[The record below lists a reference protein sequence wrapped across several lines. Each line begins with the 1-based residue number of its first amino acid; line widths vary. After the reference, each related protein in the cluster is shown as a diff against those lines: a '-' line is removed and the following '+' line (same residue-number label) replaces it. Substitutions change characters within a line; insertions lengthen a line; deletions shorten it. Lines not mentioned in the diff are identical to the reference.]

1 MEIRR
6 EEVEK
11 VIKELDNLSFMV
23 NNYHTMQLG
32 MFIWRRYG
40 SLRGI
45 TEENLKETDKILD
58 SHETLYDWGLLEDIE
73 DIIKPY

>member
-6 EEVEK
+6 EDVEK

-32 MFIWRRYG
+32 MFIWQRYG
-40 SLRGI
+40 IVRGI
-45 TEENLKETDKILD
+45 TEENLIEIDKILD
-58 SHETLYDWGLLEDIE
+58 SHETLYDEYLLEDVE

>member
-6 EEVEK
+6 EKVEK

-32 MFIWRRYG
+32 MFIWQRYG

-45 TEENLKETDKILD
+45 TEENLKEIDKVLS
-58 SHETLYDWGLLEDIE
+58 SHETLYDWGLLEDVE
-73 DIIKPY
+73 DIVKPY